1 MGKEAAES
9 SAASG
14 VKGGRS
20 VDRRVIGR
28 IGPRRG
34 ANVRKA
40 LVVSA
45 IAVVAIMV
53 SMVGTS
59 GAAGQITNSDI
70 ATGAVNSRTILDAG
84 IFNRDIHTAAVNSR
98 AISDGGVGYVDIA
111 SSAKNTLQ
119 NASIRSGVTVRGV
132 VGGDFEGIA
141 PTGAGNPCENN
152 CDWGVDESLPFPAP
166 VGLNDSHVLVDTSLC
181 GTDCPG
187 ITPDSTESTS
197 DAVCTGTIAL
207 PTAPAGV
214 VCIYVAGSGNA
225 VELVGFSVL
234 PGTGASKYGFK
245 LGWVS
250 QTSDDTFVDA
260 VWAYTAP

>member
-1 MGKEAAES
+1 M
-9 SAASG
+9 
-14 VKGGRS
+14 
-20 VDRRVIGR
+20 
-28 IGPRRG
+28 
-34 ANVRKA
+34 RKA

-141 PTGAGNPCENN
+141 ANGPGSMCENN
-152 CDWGVDESLPFPAP
+152 CDWGVDASLPFPAP
-166 VGLNDSHVLVDTSLC
+166 VGLDDSHVLVDTGEC
-181 GTDCPG
+181 GSDCPG
-187 ITPDSTESTS
+187 ISPDSTEATS
-197 DAVCTGTIAL
+197 NAVCTGTLDL
-207 PTAPAGV
+207 PTAPAGY

-225 VELVGFSVL
+225 EELVGFSVR
-234 PGTGASKYGFK
+234 PGTGTSKYGFK

-250 QTSDDTFVDA
+250 TATDDTFVDA
-260 VWAYTAP
+260 VWAYRAP